1 MSQQIE
7 LHAALD
13 VPAGLAREELA
24 RIMQAIHERKPPYED
39 AALHVGLRDLRLPVS
54 GEIGVPITTGVV
66 DRPLQYTCT
75 LKIAATEGTELFPTF
90 DGTISV
96 SPVGSSASELWLQ
109 GRYEVPFGAVGA
121 VIDATLFKGTAKRS
135 LSSLLEFLAK
145 AIGENVK
152 RDQANQITRHRGPV

>member
-1 MSQQIE
+1 VSQQIE

-66 DRPLQYTCT
+66 DRPMQYTCT
-75 LKIAATEGTELFPTF
+75 LKIAATDGAELFPTF

-96 SPVGSSASELWLQ
+96 SPVGTAACELWLQ
-109 GRYEVPFGAVGA
+109 GRYDVPFGAIGA
-121 VIDATLFKGTAKRS
+121 AIDATLLKGAAKRS
-135 LSSLLEFLAK
+135 LTSLLEFLAK
-145 AIGENVK
+145 TIGENVK
-152 RDQANQITRHRGPV
+152 RAQANDVTRHRGPA